1 MAQKKAPHPNLQPS
15 EMVQSQLIE
24 TNGMAQLF
32 CRENVLAQYR
42 DGILNLHQQ
51 IIASEI
57 DRLGRHIACGWML
70 TDVSA
75 MIPHGGWKKWLREN
89 FSASTGLSERTAQ
102 RYMRAA
108 TDYRRFLVDFG
119 YASLDDVATQT
130 QLNLEYI
137 QEFHANASGDSA
149 GNKKEP
155 VGPNDWLTP
164 SHVIEAVRGVLGA
177 IECDPCAASSETASL
192 AEIQYS
198 KNEDGLA
205 DANPWPGTVWIA
217 PGHMGDLTP
226 WCVKALRELASGN
239 LSEAIVWLPESAV
252 NLVPELL
259 RFPIAVTSSP
269 LVVSLATSRGTVQK
283 PLPTRSLFVYLTG
296 NPTVE
301 LFAKA
306 FRDIAVAFAPVN
318 AAADKTSDALG
329 Q

>member
-1 MAQKKAPHPNLQPS
+1 
-15 EMVQSQLIE
+15 
-24 TNGMAQLF
+24 
-32 CRENVLAQYR
+32 
-42 DGILNLHQQ
+42 
-51 IIASEI
+51 
-57 DRLGRHIACGWML
+57 
-70 TDVSA
+70 
-75 MIPHGGWKKWLREN
+75 
-89 FSASTGLSERTAQ
+89 
-102 RYMRAA
+102 
-108 TDYRRFLVDFG
+108 
-119 YASLDDVATQT
+119 
-130 QLNLEYI
+130 
-137 QEFHANASGDSA
+137 
-149 GNKKEP
+149 
-155 VGPNDWLTP
+155 
-164 SHVIEAVRGVLGA
+164 
-177 IECDPCAASSETASL
+177 
-192 AEIQYS
+192 
-198 KNEDGLA
+198 
-205 DANPWPGTVWIA
+205 
-217 PGHMGDLTP
+217 MGDLTP